1 VGLGKELLELV
12 VLGFKLSKLCSVG
25 RLHAA
30 KAGAPLVEGW
40 LAKATGPAKFLDG
53 HARVSLFEEANDL
66 LIGKSGL
73 FHSRY
78 SPKLADFVPSLWY
91 GRQGAGHKYERVYL
105 RAYDS
110 VSDAR
115 TDIAQYISWYNSER
129 GHSSLGDKTPEQVW
143 LSNLQP
149 LREAA

>member
-1 VGLGKELLELV
+1 MGFSQELLELV
-12 VLGFKLSKLCSVG
+12 VLGFKLSKLGSVG

-53 HARVSLFEEANDL
+53 HARVSLFEETDDL

-91 GRQGAGHKYERVYL
+91 GREGAG
-105 RAYDS
+105 
-110 VSDAR
+110 
-115 TDIAQYISWYNSER
+115 
-129 GHSSLGDKTPEQVW
+129 QVDPPN
-143 LSNLQP
+143 SNLTERFVRIRFFYKTLTSLNDLVANCP
-149 LREAA
+149 SRAFN

>member
-1 VGLGKELLELV
+1 VRLSKELLELV
-12 VLGFKLSKLCSVG
+12 VLGFKLSKLGSVG

-30 KAGAPLVEGW
+30 KTGAPLIEGW

-53 HARVSLFEEANDL
+53 HARVSLFEEANDW

-91 GRQGAGHKYERVYL
+91 GREGAGHWGNTGEDTIHFFALAKSTASL
-105 RAYDS
+105 R
-110 VSDAR
+110 
-115 TDIAQYISWYNSER
+115 ISFSKVLR
-129 GHSSLGDKTPEQVW
+129 PSAPSSCLMR
-143 LSNLQP
+143 LMAS
-149 LREAA
+149 

>member
-12 VLGFKLSKLCSVG
+12 VLGLKLSKLGSVG

-40 LAKATGPAKFLDG
+40 LAKATGAAKFLDG
-53 HARVSLFEEANDL
+53 HARVSLFEETDDL

-91 GRQGAGHKYERVYL
+91 GREGEGQSRPAPILMSPLVKRRIAGAHLSVNLINTGSGLYLLMHNGNLLAHKSAL
-105 RAYDS
+105 FHCMS
-110 VSDAR
+110 
-115 TDIAQYISWYNSER
+115 
-129 GHSSLGDKTPEQVW
+129 PF
-143 LSNLQP
+143 
-149 LREAA
+149 